1 MFGMPEFNVT
11 VSKGRIDRIEV
22 VRGAPCK
29 ATWEAARRIEGL
41 SVKEAPV
48 RIGLEVQYFCVADP
62 SAWDPISGKS
72 SVHLAGEFHKAALLK
87 ALKRKRKGPC

>member
-22 VRGAPCK
+22 VRGSPCK

-72 SVHLAGEFHKAALLK
+72 SVHLAGEFHKAALKK
-87 ALKRKRKGPC
+87 ALEAIAR

>member
-1 MFGMPEFNVT
+1 MFGMPEFKVT